1 MPATTISIKVSDRL
15 KGGGDVTAVREG
27 SSARRVITA
36 VSDANRNL
44 LLILWQVEPR
54 ISRLAD
60 SHGQGTFNCT
70 FPVRV
75 ISMLTGSPNAP
86 SFTIVTAIRSKLF
99 SNSDILWFLTSLVLP
114 IYPFFYHILK
124 KHIKKQILKEIL
136 D

>member
-36 VSDANRNL
+36 VSA
-44 LLILWQVEPR
+44 
-54 ISRLAD
+54 
-60 SHGQGTFNCT
+60 
-70 FPVRV
+70 
-75 ISMLTGSPNAP
+75 